1 MTSPLGLTFHEL
13 EAKRAALFPPEDG
26 SDLGLRLRRATSWLA
41 RAERERDDPD
51 AAFIFYWIAFNAAY
65 AADIGFD
72 FDDPLGEPAGS
83 ERRRFNDYFHK
94 IVSLDRDGLIS
105 DAVLRRFHRSIRPL
119 LLNKF
124 VFQPFW
130 DFYNGKQRGDNWES
144 RFAQYNKE
152 VGAALNNEDAATI
165 LITLF
170 NRLYV
175 LRNQLVH
182 GGATWN
188 SSVNR
193 RQVRDGAE
201 IMAFMVP
208 AFIDLMLEHR
218 EIDWGP
224 PYYPVVR

>member
-1 MTSPLGLTFHEL
+1 MIDPTLPGLTYAEL
-13 EAKRAALFPPEDG
+13 EAKRAALFDNADR
-26 SDLGLRLRRATSWLA
+26 SDLGLRMRRAISWLE
-41 RAERERDDPD
+41 RAEREKDDPD
-51 AAFIFYWIAFNAAY
+51 AAFIFYWISFNAAY
-65 AADIGFD
+65 AADID
-72 FDDPLGEPAGS
+72 FGDLFSEAGIS
-83 ERRRFNDYFHK
+83 EHRRFRDYFHK
-94 IVSLDRDGLIS
+94 VVSLDEAGLIS
-105 DAVLRRFHRSIRPL
+105 DAVLHRFHRSVRPL

-152 VGAALNNEDAATI
+152 VGAALNNADAITI
-165 LITLF
+165 LISLF

-208 AFIDLMLEHR
+208 AFINLMLEHR
-218 EIDWGP
+218 EVDWGP

>member
-13 EAKRAALFPPEDG
+13 ETKRAALFPPDDA

-41 RAERERDDPD
+41 RAEQERDDPE

-72 FDDPLGEPAGS
+72 FADPFGEPAGS
-83 ERRRFNDYFHK
+83 ERRRRNDYFHK

-105 DAVLRRFHRSIRPL
+105 DAVLRRFHQSIRPL
-119 LLNKF
+119 LSNKF

-144 RFAQYNKE
+144 RFAQYNRE

-165 LITLF
+165 LINLF

-208 AFIDLMLEHR
+208 AFINLMLENR